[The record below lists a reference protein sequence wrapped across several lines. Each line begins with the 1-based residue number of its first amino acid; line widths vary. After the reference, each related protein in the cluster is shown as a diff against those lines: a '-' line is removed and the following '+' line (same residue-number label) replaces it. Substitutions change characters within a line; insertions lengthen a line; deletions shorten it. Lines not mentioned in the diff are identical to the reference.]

1 MNGNSNPFPDR
12 WTAAFSSSSQSRF
25 HRRTLNRR
33 NRRPAVNLPSPDNL
47 GCRGTIVAREQ
58 APSPTDVMCCKLER
72 IQTSVFMPQG
82 TCLSWPRANRKS
94 SSLIAPNASGCCA
107 LPGWP
112 RSFSARSA
120 TIWVKC
126 PWYPAR
132 AASFTFPATRC
143 KSGSARLT
151 VGFPRPKILK
161 QRVRDQI
168 DPDRDLGHNDRTQ

>member
-1 MNGNSNPFPDR
+1 MGTRTRFPIDGR
-12 WTAAFSSSSQSRF
+12 QLSRRVRRAGSIAGPGTAETGGPQ
-25 HRRTLNRR
+25 LIC
-33 NRRPAVNLPSPDNL
+33 RRPITL
-47 GCRGTIVAREQ
+47 GVGNYCGEGASSL
-58 APSPTDVMCCKLER
+58 ATDVMCCKLER

-120 TIWVKC
+120 TIWVRC
-126 PWYPAR
+126 PVPGTGGVFHISCDEVQIWER
-132 AASFTFPATRC
+132 
-143 KSGSARLT
+143 KVDG
-151 VGFPRPKILK
+151 GFPEAKILK